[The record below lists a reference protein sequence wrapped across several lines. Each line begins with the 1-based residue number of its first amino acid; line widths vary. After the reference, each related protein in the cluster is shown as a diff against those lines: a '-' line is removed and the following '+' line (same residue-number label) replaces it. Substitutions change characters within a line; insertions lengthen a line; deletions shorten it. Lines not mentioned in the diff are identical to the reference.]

1 VNINFSRIALYV
13 ANIAFVVLLAFLI
26 SPSEKVVGVY
36 YALAFWTLVV
46 LDATRC
52 RLEDNAFA
60 DRFIGYLFAA
70 PFILIARGAELVP
83 VRARS

>member
-1 VNINFSRIALYV
+1 VNKSRLALYI
-13 ANIAFVVLLAFLI
+13 ANIVIVALFAFLV
-26 SPSEKVVGVY
+26 SPSEAVVGVY

-70 PFILIARGAELVP
+70 PFILVARGSELLP
-83 VRARS
+83 IRARS